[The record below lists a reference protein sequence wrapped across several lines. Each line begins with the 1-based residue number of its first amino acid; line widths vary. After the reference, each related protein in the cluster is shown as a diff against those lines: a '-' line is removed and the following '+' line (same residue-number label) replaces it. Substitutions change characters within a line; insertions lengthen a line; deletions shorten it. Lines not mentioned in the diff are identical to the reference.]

1 MVVIFCVID
10 EVLMCSESL
19 SGTGGV
25 CATAHVCAVMMNECL
40 VCCVYGAVM

>member
-19 SGTGGV
+19 SGTGDFV
-25 CATAHVCAVMMNECL
+25 PLHMYAP
-40 VCCVYGAVM
+40 